1 MEPTLN
7 RGFNLGGETA
17 RVNALGAAGA
27 KPGVQRWVWFVAA
40 GAIVLLAVALLLRPS
55 SETSAQAIANDRL
68 LRQYT
73 QYLETKGRQ
82 NNVDVNE
89 RKKEVIRRLQAVEWA
104 KAIGDRAALENELK
118 GLLFMDNDKNSPLY
132 QYSVT
137 QLKQLGPRKESGL

>member
-1 MEPTLN
+1 MRSSDDDLREDPQQTLPPRRHEAARRIVASEPGPNPSAEKPKGRRLRLGTPTRSAPSQASPEQSEMEPTLN

-73 QYLETKGRQ
+73 QYLET
-82 NNVDVNE
+82 
-89 RKKEVIRRLQAVEWA
+89 
-104 KAIGDRAALENELK
+104 
-118 GLLFMDNDKNSPLY
+118 
-132 QYSVT
+132 
-137 QLKQLGPRKESGL
+137 